1 MEPITKKTKYVLEVL
16 NNSGITK
23 DFYLVKGTA
32 LALQIGHRL
41 SIDLDWFSPNFKY
54 NPNFRRKLSELGNL
68 VINEELEDTFDGS
81 LDGVRISFFNY
92 PYPLIGPTIQYMSNV
107 RLASKEDIAVMKLEA
122 IAGRGSYKDF
132 IDIYFLLQY
141 FTLEEIFKK
150 LEEKFKG
157 LDYNK
162 MHLIKSLNYFDDVK
176 KGEMPQMIKDINWE
190 EIKKEIR
197 KATRQMVD

>member
-1 MEPITKKTKYVLEVL
+1 MEPITKKTKYVLETL

-23 DFYLVKGTA
+23 DFYLAKGTA

-54 NPNFRRKLSELGNL
+54 NPNFRKKLSELGNL

-122 IAGRGSYKDF
+122 IAGRGDLRTLLIF
-132 IDIYFLLQY
+132 IFYFNIL
-141 FTLEEIFKK
+141 
-150 LEEKFKG
+150 
-157 LDYNK
+157 
-162 MHLIKSLNYFDDVK
+162 H
-176 KGEMPQMIKDINWE
+176 
-190 EIKKEIR
+190 
-197 KATRQMVD
+197 

>member
-1 MEPITKKTKYVLEVL
+1 MEPITKKTKYVLETL

-23 DFYLVKGTA
+23 DFYLAKGTA

-54 NPNFRRKLSELGNL
+54 DANFRKKLSELGNL

-122 IAGRGSYKDF
+122 IAGRGDLRTLLIF
-132 IDIYFLLQY
+132 IFYFNIL
-141 FTLEEIFKK
+141 
-150 LEEKFKG
+150 
-157 LDYNK
+157 
-162 MHLIKSLNYFDDVK
+162 H
-176 KGEMPQMIKDINWE
+176 
-190 EIKKEIR
+190 
-197 KATRQMVD
+197 